1 MWNGQ
6 PSPITPEVWER
17 LLKAFDAGMPPAAAC
32 KRAGI
37 SLAVWEAECQRIP
50 EFATEAARVE
60 TSGLEAAWMFL
71 QRTAASEW
79 RAALELIKLYGS
91 TRARDTGGLYEPGA
105 DEPDADVAP
114 DDVAAVIRI
123 LRAHGGGGDAGD
135 LDAAAGG
142 EEPVHRGSS
151 NGSAGRVPGG
161 DGA

>member
-1 MWNGQ
+1 MDVDR
-6 PSPITPEVWER
+6 PSPITPELWRR
-17 LLKAFDAGMPPAAAC
+17 LLTAFDAGMPAWAAC

-50 EFATEAARVE
+50 EFATEAGKVE
-60 TSGLEAAWMFL
+60 MSGLEAAWMFL
-71 QRTAASEW
+71 QQTAAPEW

-91 TRARDTGGLYEPGA
+91 TRAREAGGLYEPG
-105 DEPDADVAP
+105 DDDPNADVAP

-142 EEPVHRGSS
+142 EEPVHPRSS
-151 NGSAGRVPGG
+151 NGAAGGTPGG
-161 DGA
+161 SGG

>member
-1 MWNGQ
+1 MDATQ
-6 PSPITPEVWER
+6 PSPITPETWQR
-17 LLKAFDAGMPPAAAC
+17 LLRAFDAGMPAAAAC

-50 EFATEAARVE
+50 EFATEAGKVE
-60 TSGLEAAWMFL
+60 MSGLEAAWMFL
-71 QRTAASEW
+71 QQTAASEW

-91 TRARDTGGLYEPGA
+91 TRAREAGGLYEPGDDA
-105 DEPDADVAP
+105 PDADVTP

-123 LRAHGGGGDAGD
+123 LRAHGGGGGAGD

-142 EEPVHRGSS
+142 AEPVHPGSS

-161 DGA
+161 DGG